1 MQNHFI
7 QVTARSLS
15 YELPR
20 GEKLFSDISF
30 TWNFQRCALV
40 GPNGVGKS
48 TLAKIISGQLAATS
62 GELLVDQAVV
72 YLAQMQERPA
82 TTVAE
87 YLLALW
93 DSPLADPAV
102 WGPLLQ
108 NIALD
113 KPLTELSGGEWTRV
127 RIAEALS
134 QAAGLLILDEPTNN
148 LDREA
153 RAVIRDFVRRYP
165 GSVLVISHD
174 RELLEQ
180 VDGIWELS
188 SQGLQSYG
196 GSYSAYEEQ
205 KEAERELLAE
215 RIDRARR
222 DKKKVERE
230 HQEKLRTQEKRMRAG
245 QALADKGGLPRILVG
260 GLKRRAQET
269 HGRIQTREEKRVE
282 RSKEELNSLI
292 QSQKMETHL
301 GLDLSGTEIP
311 DGKLIFELQD
321 FNLRFEG
328 QAHFLWANPLTMTM
342 RGPQRWALV
351 GRNGSGKSSLIRA
364 LLGQIQL
371 SASTGVCHL
380 GDVQVR
386 LLDQQYSLLNPNQSV
401 MENVMEQSRRDPA
414 LVRNQL
420 ARFQFMGETV
430 NRQVCELSGG
440 EKLKASLAKIFLSDP
455 AAQLLILDEPTNNLD
470 LDSLQVLERALL
482 DFKGA
487 LLVVSHDEKFL
498 QAVEVSSRIDL
509 G

>member
-108 NIALD
+108 DIALD

-153 RAVIRDFVRRYP
+153 RAVIRDFVRRYA

-269 HGRIQTREEKRVE
+269 HGRIQAREEKRVE

-328 QAHFLWANPLTMTM
+328 QEHFLWANPLTMTM

-351 GRNGSGKSSLIRA
+351 GRNGAGKSSLIRA
-364 LLGQIQL
+364 LMGQIQL
-371 SASTGVCHL
+371 SASAGFCHL
-380 GDVQVR
+380 GEVQVR
-386 LLDQQYSLLNPNQSV
+386 ILDQQYSLLNPNQSV

-498 QAVEVSSRIDL
+498 QAVEVSYRIDL

>member
-1 MQNHFI
+1 MQNHLF

-48 TLAKIISGQLAATS
+48 TLAKIISGNLAATQ

-72 YLAQMQERPA
+72 YLAQMQERSQA
-82 TTVAE
+82 TVAE
-87 YLLALW
+87 YLMALW
-93 DSPLADPAV
+93 DSPLADASV

-108 NIALD
+108 NISLE
-113 KPLTELSGGEWTRV
+113 KPLAELSGGEWTRV

-134 QAAGLLILDEPTNN
+134 RGAGLLILDEPTNN

-153 RAVIRDFVRRYP
+153 RAVIREFVHRYA
-165 GSVLVISHD
+165 GSLLVISHD
-174 RELLEQ
+174 RELLEE

-205 KEAERELLAE
+205 KYAERELLANK
-215 RIDRARR
+215 IDRARR

-269 HGRIQTREEKRVE
+269 HGKIQAREEKRVE
-282 RSKEELNSLI
+282 QKQEELGALI
-292 QSQKMETHL
+292 QSQKMETNL
-301 GLDLSGTEIP
+301 GLDLTGTAVPE
-311 DGKLIFELQD
+311 GKLIFELQD
-321 FNLRFEG
+321 FNLRYEN
-328 QAHFLWANPLTMTM
+328 QEHFLWAEPLTLTL
-342 RGPQRWALV
+342 RGPQRWALT
-351 GRNGSGKSSLIRA
+351 GRNGSGKSSLIKA
-364 LLGQIQL
+364 LMGQMSL
-371 SASTGVCHL
+371 AVSTGVCRL
-380 GDVQVR
+380 GDVKVR
-386 LLDQQYSLLNPNQSV
+386 LLDQQYSLLNPDMSV
-401 MENVMEQSRRDPA
+401 LENVLEQSQRDPVQ
-414 LVRNQL
+414 LRNQL
-420 ARFQFMGETV
+420 ARFQFMGEMV
-430 NRQVCELSGG
+430 NRLVRDLSGG
-440 EKLKASLAKIFLSDP
+440 EKLKAALAKIFLSDP
-455 AAQLLILDEPTNNLD
+455 EAQFLILDEPTNNLD
-470 LDSLQVLERALL
+470 LDSLQVLETALL

-487 LLVVSHDEKFL
+487 LVVVSHDERFL
-498 QAVEVSSRIDL
+498 EAVEVSSRIEL
-509 G
+509 R

>member
-108 NIALD
+108 DIALD

-153 RAVIRDFVRRYP
+153 RAVIRDFVRRYA

-269 HGRIQTREEKRVE
+269 HGRIQAREEKRVE

-328 QAHFLWANPLTMTM
+328 QEHFLWANPLTRTM

-364 LLGQIQL
+364 LLRQIQL

-498 QAVEVSSRIDL
+498 QAVEVSYRIDL